1 MAEGECP
8 NLHSYDC
15 PEFWSTGKCPRG
27 AKCKLRH
34 TLRAEKGRVAKTET
48 TKEEEKKSKKTE
60 APPGSFE
67 EQTEFIVFD
76 DEGSPGL
83 ALSESEEDD
92 EEENDDDEEDEDEDE
107 DEEDEDEDGH
117 GKQEASADEKDE
129 SDEDVKILF

>member
-1 MAEGECP
+1 M
-8 NLHSYDC
+8 HSYDC

-34 TLRAEKGRVAKTET
+34 TLRAEKGRVAKPES

-60 APPGSFE
+60 VPPGSFE

-92 EEENDDDEEDEDEDE
+92 EEENDDDEEENDEGDEDEDEDE

>member
-1 MAEGECP
+1 M
-8 NLHSYDC
+8 HSYDC

-34 TLRAEKGRVAKTET
+34 TLRAEKGRAAKPET
-48 TKEEEKKSKKTE
+48 TKEAAAAVSADKKGKKTG
-60 APPGSFE
+60 AVPGSFE
-67 EQTEFIVFD
+67 EQNEFIVFD

-92 EEENDDDEEDEDEDE
+92 EEENDDDDEDEDE
-107 DEEDEDEDGH
+107 DEEEEDGDGNGH
-117 GKQEASADEKDE
+117 GKQEEASADEKDE